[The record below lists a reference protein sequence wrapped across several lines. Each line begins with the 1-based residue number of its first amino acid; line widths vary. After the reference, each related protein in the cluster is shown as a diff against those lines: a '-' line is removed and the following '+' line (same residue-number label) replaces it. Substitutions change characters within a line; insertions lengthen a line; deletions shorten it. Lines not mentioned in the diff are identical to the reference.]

1 MSGPVSSLIISGVSN
16 LYDFTSAYFTVS
28 RGLLNS
34 SGSDAHRY
42 GPTQVEV
49 RAWLSGS
56 SNGGGSHSWA
66 NTYVDCPVQ
75 GYQRWTIP
83 KNGKYRIT
91 AKGGGGGHTDAPDD
105 YMRGAKVIA
114 DFNLTQGEKLI
125 LVAGQ
130 GVPNYDGD
138 HCNGGAGASWV
149 MSGDTYTTAI
159 PLIVANGA
167 GGDTS
172 DGSTKIQPNTTLGSD
187 ITVTP
192 SSGEGG
198 GAAVTGKQ
206 TTPVLGG
213 SAVTGRGSQKSDKP
227 NSAGWLSDGS
237 DAGVSGCG
245 GHCFR
250 TDLIGGIRSNST
262 AGYGAFGGGSGGED
276 ESGSAGGGFTG
287 AHGEDNTSNTG
298 HGSSFVNDINVGSVS
313 VALAQATTTFQN
325 SDYTSEGQYNGWVKI
340 EFIS

>member
-1 MSGPVSSLIISGVSN
+1 MLGV
-16 LYDFTSAYFTVS
+16 
-28 RGLLNS
+28 
-34 SGSDAHRY
+34 
-42 GPTQVEV
+42 
-49 RAWLSGS
+49 
-56 SNGGGSHSWA
+56 
-66 NTYVDCPVQ
+66 
-75 GYQRWTIP
+75 
-83 KNGKYRIT
+83 
-91 AKGGGGGHTDAPDD
+91 
-105 YMRGAKVIA
+105 KVIV
-114 DFNLTQGEKLI
+114 DFNLTKGEKLI
-125 LVAGQ
+125 LAAGQ
-130 GVPNYDGD
+130 GVPDYDGD
-138 HCNGGAGASWV
+138 HCNGAGGASWV
-149 MSGDTYTTAI
+149 MSGSDYTTAI

-213 SAVTGRGSQKSDKP
+213 SATTGRGSQNASKP
-227 NSAGWLSDGS
+227 NSAGWLSDGA
-237 DAGVSGCG
+237 DAGVTGCG

-250 TDLIGGIRSNST
+250 TDLIGGVRSNST
-262 AGYGAFGGGSGGED
+262 AGYGGFGGGSGGED

-298 HGSSFVNDINVGSVS
+298 HGSSFVNDDNQGNVS
-313 VALAQATTTFQN
+313 VALGQATTTFQN
-325 SDYTSEGQYNGWVKI
+325 TDYTSEDQYQGWIKI